1 MSDDE
6 RMVLY
11 EPEGRIAYITFN
23 RTEILNAL
31 SGPALLQLDEA
42 LERGRD
48 DPEVR
53 VLILRGNGR
62 AFSAGADFTGPGN
75 ASAEVVEE
83 DVVDD
88 QAKLERSVDRYL
100 RIWNHPKPIIAQVHG
115 YCLGIATQIC
125 VVCDIT
131 VVAEDARIGFPSI
144 PVGGGYIS
152 PMWTWLVGPKRAK
165 EMSFTVGSQ
174 ISGTTAAEWGWA
186 NRAVPA
192 DQLEETVRQMAERI
206 ANVPSKILRIKK
218 LGVNRTMDVR
228 GFSTAI
234 RFGQEFDA
242 MLHYSEPVKVMQK
255 AMRERGMREGID
267 AFNRG
272 EFS

>member
-1 MSDDE
+1 MRRAFRLVPPPGSIA
-6 RMVLY
+6 
-11 EPEGRIAYITFN
+11 GGSIAY
-23 RTEILNAL
+23 RGQDLVSGHPNAWAGL
-31 SGPALLQLDEA
+31 
-42 LERGRD
+42 RGRHIAMVHQ
-48 DPEVR
+48 DP
-53 VLILRGNGR
+53 
-62 AFSAGADFTGPGN
+62 SAALNP
-75 ASAEVVEE
+75 
-83 DVVDD
+83 
-88 QAKLERSVDRYL
+88 L
-100 RIWNHPKPIIAQVHG
+100 
-115 YCLGIATQIC
+115 
-125 VVCDIT
+125 
-131 VVAEDARIGFPSI
+131 
-144 PVGGGYIS
+144 
-152 PMWTWLVGPKRAK
+152 
-165 EMSFTVGSQ
+165 FTVGSQ